1 MPRFLITHQAVRR
14 CAMLVLVAL
23 GVFGVAGI
31 ARAYFSTG
39 SAASSG
45 VAPVG
50 GALGLT
56 STPVLV
62 TTGLYPGG
70 ASDLSLIVRNA
81 NASPIHIGS
90 LALDTTR
97 GTGGFASDQAAC
109 TVPALAYSAQT
120 NSAAG
125 WTVPA
130 QASGT
135 PGQLSIRLTGALTMG
150 TSAGSACQGA
160 TFTVYLVA
168 N

>member
-1 MPRFLITHQAVRR
+1 
-14 CAMLVLVAL
+14 MLSI
-23 GVFGVAGI
+23 AGL
-31 ARAYFSTG
+31 ASAYLLAPTSQG
-39 SAASSG
+39 SG
-45 VAPVG
+45 VVPVG

-81 NASPIHIGS
+81 NASPIHIDS

-97 GTGGFASDQAAC
+97 GTGGFASDQPAC

-130 QASGT
+130 QAGGT